1 MSVKFSKPNIKETD
15 LNLVK
20 KVIRS
25 GWLTHGKNTSLFE
38 QKFKS
43 YTKSKYSVTVSS
55 CTAALH
61 LSCLALNLKK
71 EMRLLCLQCLILQP
85 PTRLNILVQKL
96 FL

>member
-43 YTKSKYSVTVSS
+43 YTEKYHIVSKNFFNES
-55 CTAALH
+55 
-61 LSCLALNLKK
+61 
-71 EMRLLCLQCLILQP
+71 
-85 PTRLNILVQKL
+85 
-96 FL
+96 